1 MYNKYIIDPFILF
14 GFFYVYLKISH
25 ISILF
30 LYIVNIFHKK
40 EVFVYSLGK
49 KIKSLR
55 KELGLKQEE
64 LTCDI
69 LSRTML
75 SKIENDKVTPS
86 IYQLNHISK
95 KLGYSVDYF
104 LQTDSL
110 SYSNNT
116 QYEDSIY
123 KLFKNE
129 NYLSIISKFEKQIIN
144 ISSNIEYAYYIG
156 YSYYK
161 IHYFKES
168 IKFLNRY
175 LKNIELLQDYDSA
188 HHLENVS
195 TTLNILSIIFMEEE
209 DYAKAIQYALK
220 AKDILQKKGLTKSRT
235 YFVVINNL
243 GGFYN
248 RISDYEKC
256 ISLLEE
262 FLSYNKELIYL
273 QIFASIHISLSSAY
287 YNTGDYEHSIQNI
300 QKAIF
305 FFLYTNDKVN
315 VIECYLNYINALRYS
330 KKYDEAIKVLDKI
343 VLKYEDNF
351 DSSLRISFIMQKA
364 ILEFNIRNF
373 DASLEELTK
382 LNIKNLDSYNRNCYY
397 FMKGHI
403 AFINNE
409 LELSKTY
416 FKNCEKF
423 FINSNYVYD
432 LDLLYN
438 DLYAI
443 TSDSKYSNLQH
454 KLIDSCDNPRKNIV
468 IP

>member
-1 MYNKYIIDPFILF
+1 MYNKYIIDPFILL

-129 NYLSIISKFEKQIIN
+129 NYLSIILKFEKQIIN

-168 IKFLNRY
+168 IKLLNMY

-209 DYAKAIQYALK
+209 DYPKAIQYALK

-287 YNTGDYEHSIQNI
+287 YNIGDYDHSIENI

-305 FFLYTNDKVN
+305 FFLYTNDRVN
-315 VIECYLNYINALRYS
+315 AIECYLNYINALRYS
-330 KKYDEAIKVLDKI
+330 KKYDEAIKL
-343 VLKYEDNF
+343 
-351 DSSLRISFIMQKA
+351 
-364 ILEFNIRNF
+364 
-373 DASLEELTK
+373 
-382 LNIKNLDSYNRNCYY
+382 
-397 FMKGHI
+397 
-403 AFINNE
+403 
-409 LELSKTY
+409 
-416 FKNCEKF
+416 
-423 FINSNYVYD
+423 
-432 LDLLYN
+432 LDL
-438 DLYAI
+438 
-443 TSDSKYSNLQH
+443 S
-454 KLIDSCDNPRKNIV
+454 LIHI
-468 IP
+468 

>member
-1 MYNKYIIDPFILF
+1 MVYNKYIIDHFILL
-14 GFFYVYLKISH
+14 GFYYVYLKISH

-30 LYIVNIFHKK
+30 LYIVNIFHKRRF
-40 EVFVYSLGK
+40 FVYSLGK
-49 KIKSLR
+49 KVKLLR
-55 KELGLKQEE
+55 KEVGLKQED

-86 IYQLNHISK
+86 IYQLSHISK

-110 SYSNNT
+110 SYSSNT

-129 NYLSIISKFEKQIIN
+129 NYLSIISKFEKQILNIN
-144 ISSNIEYAYYIG
+144 SNIEYAYYIG

-161 IHYFKES
+161 MHYFMES

-175 LKNIELLQDYDSA
+175 LKNIELLQDCDLVS
-188 HHLENVS
+188 HLENVS
-195 TTLNILSIIFMEEE
+195 TALNILSIIFIEE
-209 DYAKAIQYALK
+209 DYTKAIQYALK
-220 AKDILQKKGLTKSRT
+220 AKDILQKNRLTKSRT

-248 RISDYEKC
+248 KISDYEKC
-256 ISLLEE
+256 INLLEE

-287 YNTGDYEHSIQNI
+287 YNTGDYDHSIENI
-300 QKAIF
+300 KKAIF
-305 FFLYTNDKVN
+305 FFLYTKDKVN
-315 VIECYLNYINALRYS
+315 AIECFLNYINALRYS
-330 KKYDEAIKVLDKI
+330 KKYDEAIKLLDKV

-382 LNIKNLDSYNRNCYY
+382 LNIKDLDSYNRNCYY

-438 DLYAI
+438 DLYEM
-443 TSDSKYSNLQH
+443 TSDSKYSKLQD

>member
-1 MYNKYIIDPFILF
+1 
-14 GFFYVYLKISH
+14 
-25 ISILF
+25 
-30 LYIVNIFHKK
+30 
-40 EVFVYSLGK
+40 
-49 KIKSLR
+49 
-55 KELGLKQEE
+55 
-64 LTCDI
+64 
-69 LSRTML
+69 
-75 SKIENDKVTPS
+75 
-86 IYQLNHISK
+86 
-95 KLGYSVDYF
+95 
-104 LQTDSL
+104 
-110 SYSNNT
+110 
-116 QYEDSIY
+116 
-123 KLFKNE
+123 
-129 NYLSIISKFEKQIIN
+129 
-144 ISSNIEYAYYIG
+144 
-156 YSYYK
+156 
-161 IHYFKES
+161 
-168 IKFLNRY
+168 
-175 LKNIELLQDYDSA
+175 
-188 HHLENVS
+188 
-195 TTLNILSIIFMEEE
+195 MEEE

-315 VIECYLNYINALRYS
+315 AIECYLNYINALRYS

>member
-1 MYNKYIIDPFILF
+1 M
-14 GFFYVYLKISH
+14 
-25 ISILF
+25 
-30 LYIVNIFHKK
+30 
-40 EVFVYSLGK
+40 YSLGK
-49 KIKSLR
+49 KVKLLR
-55 KELGLKQEE
+55 KEIGLRQEE

-86 IYQLNHISK
+86 IYQLDHISK
-95 KLGYSVDYF
+95 KLGVSIEFF

-110 SYSNNT
+110 SYHNN
-116 QYEDSIY
+116 EKFKDSLY
-123 KLFKNE
+123 KLFENE
-129 NYLSIISKFEKQIIN
+129 NYLAIISKYEKNIIDTNTN
-144 ISSNIEYAYYIG
+144 IDYLYYVG

-161 IHYFKES
+161 MHFYNDS
-168 IKFLNRY
+168 IKLLNSY
-175 LKNIELLQDYDSA
+175 IKTILSLKEDDINQYI
-188 HHLENVS
+188 ENVS
-195 TTLNILSIIFMEEE
+195 NSFNVISVIYFELE
-209 DYAKAIQYALK
+209 DYSKAIQYSLK
-220 AKDILQKKGLTKSRT
+220 AKDILQKNNILKTRQ
-235 YFVVINNL
+235 YFMIINNL
-243 GGFYN
+243 GCMYN
-248 RISDYEKC
+248 TISDYKQC
-256 ISLLEE
+256 INLLEE

-287 YNTGDYEHSIQNI
+287 YNIGDYNHSIENI

-305 FFLYTNDKVN
+305 FFIYIKDEPKA
-315 VIECYLNYINALRYS
+315 IECYLNYINALRYS
-330 KKYDEAIKVLDKI
+330 KKYNEAIKLLDKI
-343 VLKYEDNF
+343 VCKYKDIF
-351 DSSLRISFIMQKA
+351 DSNLKISFIMQKA
-364 ILEFNIRNF
+364 ILEFNIKNF

-409 LELSKTY
+409 LESSKSY
-416 FKNCEKF
+416 FNNCEKF

-432 LDLLYN
+432 LGLLYN

-454 KLIDSCDNPRKNIV
+454 KLIDRCDNPRKNIV

>member
-1 MYNKYIIDPFILF
+1 M
-14 GFFYVYLKISH
+14 
-25 ISILF
+25 
-30 LYIVNIFHKK
+30 
-40 EVFVYSLGK
+40 YSLVK
-49 KIKSLR
+49 KVKLLR
-55 KELGLKQEE
+55 KEVGLKQED

-86 IYQLNHISK
+86 IYQLSHISK

-110 SYSNNT
+110 SYSSNT

-129 NYLSIISKFEKQIIN
+129 NYLSIISKFEKQILNIN
-144 ISSNIEYAYYIG
+144 SNIEYAYYIG

-161 IHYFKES
+161 MHYFKES

-175 LKNIELLQDYDSA
+175 LKNIELLQDCDLVS
-188 HHLENVS
+188 HLENVS
-195 TTLNILSIIFMEEE
+195 TALNILSIIFMEE
-209 DYAKAIQYALK
+209 DYTKAIQYALK
-220 AKDILQKKGLTKSRT
+220 AKDILQKNRLTKSRT

-248 RISDYEKC
+248 KISDYEKC
-256 ISLLEE
+256 INLLEE

-287 YNTGDYEHSIQNI
+287 YNTGDYDHSIENI
-300 QKAIF
+300 KKAIF
-305 FFLYTNDKVN
+305 FFLYTKDKVN
-315 VIECYLNYINALRYS
+315 AIECFLNYINALRYS
-330 KKYDEAIKVLDKI
+330 KKYDEAIKILDEV
-343 VLKYEDNF
+343 VLKYKDTF
-351 DSSLRISFIMQKA
+351 DSSLKISFIMQKA

-382 LNIKNLDSYNRNCYY
+382 LNIKDLDSYNRNCYY

-423 FINSNYVYD
+423 FINSNYLYD

-438 DLYAI
+438 DLYEM

>member
-1 MYNKYIIDPFILF
+1 M
-14 GFFYVYLKISH
+14 
-25 ISILF
+25 
-30 LYIVNIFHKK
+30 
-40 EVFVYSLGK
+40 YSLGK
-49 KIKSLR
+49 KVKSLR
-55 KELGLKQEE
+55 KEMGLKQEE

-86 IYQLNHISK
+86 IYQLDHISK
-95 KLGYSVDYF
+95 KLGVSIEFF

-110 SYSNNT
+110 PYHNN
-116 QYEDSIY
+116 EKFKDSLY
-123 KLFKNE
+123 KLFENE
-129 NYLSIISKFEKQIIN
+129 NYLAIISKYEKNIIDIN
-144 ISSNIEYAYYIG
+144 TSIDYSYYVG

-161 IHYFKES
+161 MHFYNHS
-168 IKFLNRY
+168 IKLLNSY
-175 LKNIELLQDYDSA
+175 IKTVFSLKEDDTNQYI
-188 HHLENVS
+188 ENVS
-195 TTLNILSIIFMEEE
+195 NAFNVISVIYFELE
-209 DYAKAIQYALK
+209 DYSKAIQYSLK
-220 AKDILQKKGLTKSRT
+220 AKDILQKNNILKTRQ
-235 YFVVINNL
+235 YFMIINNL
-243 GGFYN
+243 GYMYN
-248 RISDYEKC
+248 TISDYKQC
-256 ISLLEE
+256 INLLEE

-287 YNTGDYEHSIQNI
+287 YNIGDYEHSIEHI

-305 FFLYTNDKVN
+305 FFIYIKDEQKA
-315 VIECYLNYINALRYS
+315 IECYLNYINALRYS
-330 KKYDEAIKVLDKI
+330 KKYDEAIKLLDKV

-409 LELSKTY
+409 LDLSKTY

-432 LDLLYN
+432 LGLLYN

-443 TSDSKYSNLQH
+443 TSDSKYSKLQD

-468 IP
+468 IQ

>member
-1 MYNKYIIDPFILF
+1 MVYNKYIIDHFILL
-14 GFFYVYLKISH
+14 GFYYVYLKISH

-30 LYIVNIFHKK
+30 LYIVNIFHKRRF
-40 EVFVYSLGK
+40 FVYSLGK
-49 KIKSLR
+49 KVKLLR
-55 KELGLKQEE
+55 KEVGLKQED
-64 LTCDI
+64 LTCNI

-86 IYQLNHISK
+86 IYQLSHISK

-110 SYSNNT
+110 SYSSNT

-129 NYLSIISKFEKQIIN
+129 NYLSIISKFEKQILNIN
-144 ISSNIEYAYYIG
+144 SNIEYAYYIG

-161 IHYFKES
+161 MHYFKES

-175 LKNIELLQDYDSA
+175 LKNIELLQDCDLVS
-188 HHLENVS
+188 HLENVS
-195 TTLNILSIIFMEEE
+195 TALNILSIIFMEE
-209 DYAKAIQYALK
+209 DYTKAIQYALK
-220 AKDILQKKGLTKSRT
+220 AKDILQKNRLTKSRT

-248 RISDYEKC
+248 KISDYEKC
-256 ISLLEE
+256 INLLEE

-287 YNTGDYEHSIQNI
+287 YNTGDYDHSIENI
-300 QKAIF
+300 KKAIF
-305 FFLYTNDKVN
+305 FFLYTKDKVN
-315 VIECYLNYINALRYS
+315 AIECFLNYINALRYS
-330 KKYDEAIKVLDKI
+330 KKYDEAIKILDEV
-343 VLKYEDNF
+343 VLKYKDTF
-351 DSSLRISFIMQKA
+351 DSSLKISFIMQKA

-382 LNIKNLDSYNRNCYY
+382 LNIKDLDSYNRNCYY

-423 FINSNYVYD
+423 FINSNYLYD

-438 DLYAI
+438 DLYEM

>member
-1 MYNKYIIDPFILF
+1 MYNKYIIDHFILL
-14 GFFYVYLKISH
+14 GFYYVYLKISH

-30 LYIVNIFHKK
+30 LYIVNIFHKRRF
-40 EVFVYSLGK
+40 FVYSLVK
-49 KIKSLR
+49 KVKLLR
-55 KELGLKQEE
+55 KEVGLKQED

-86 IYQLNHISK
+86 IYQLSHISK

-110 SYSNNT
+110 SYSSNT

-129 NYLSIISKFEKQIIN
+129 NYLSIISKFEKQILNIN
-144 ISSNIEYAYYIG
+144 SNIEYAYYIG

-161 IHYFKES
+161 MHYFKES

-175 LKNIELLQDYDSA
+175 LKNIELLQDCDLVS
-188 HHLENVS
+188 HLENVS
-195 TTLNILSIIFMEEE
+195 TALNILSIIFMEE
-209 DYAKAIQYALK
+209 DYTKAIQYALK
-220 AKDILQKKGLTKSRT
+220 AKDILQKNRLTKSRT

-248 RISDYEKC
+248 KISDYEKC
-256 ISLLEE
+256 INLLEE

-287 YNTGDYEHSIQNI
+287 YNTGDYDHSIENI
-300 QKAIF
+300 KKAIF
-305 FFLYTNDKVN
+305 FFLYTKDKVN
-315 VIECYLNYINALRYS
+315 AIECFLNYINALRYS
-330 KKYDEAIKVLDKI
+330 KKYDEAIKILDEV
-343 VLKYEDNF
+343 VLKYKDTF
-351 DSSLRISFIMQKA
+351 DSSLKISFIMQKA

-382 LNIKNLDSYNRNCYY
+382 LNIKDLDSYNRNCYY

-423 FINSNYVYD
+423 FINSNYLYD

-438 DLYAI
+438 DLYEM

>member
-1 MYNKYIIDPFILF
+1 MA
-14 GFFYVYLKISH
+14 
-25 ISILF
+25 
-30 LYIVNIFHKK
+30 
-40 EVFVYSLGK
+40 
-49 KIKSLR
+49 
-55 KELGLKQEE
+55 
-64 LTCDI
+64 
-69 LSRTML
+69 
-75 SKIENDKVTPS
+75 
-86 IYQLNHISK
+86 
-95 KLGYSVDYF
+95 
-104 LQTDSL
+104 
-110 SYSNNT
+110 
-116 QYEDSIY
+116 
-123 KLFKNE
+123 
-129 NYLSIISKFEKQIIN
+129 IISKYEKNIIDINTN
-144 ISSNIEYAYYIG
+144 INYSYYVG

-161 IHYFKES
+161 MHFYNHS
-168 IKFLNRY
+168 IKLLNSY
-175 LKNIELLQDYDSA
+175 IKTVFSLKEDDTNQYI
-188 HHLENVS
+188 ENVS
-195 TTLNILSIIFMEEE
+195 NAFNVISVIYFELE
-209 DYAKAIQYALK
+209 DYSKAIQYSLK
-220 AKDILQKKGLTKSRT
+220 AKDILQKNNILKTRQ
-235 YFVVINNL
+235 YFMIINNL
-243 GGFYN
+243 GYMYN
-248 RISDYEKC
+248 TISDYKQC
-256 ISLLEE
+256 INLLEE

-287 YNTGDYEHSIQNI
+287 YNIGDYEHSIEHI

-305 FFLYTNDKVN
+305 FFIYIKDEQKA
-315 VIECYLNYINALRYS
+315 IECYLNYINALRYS
-330 KKYDEAIKVLDKI
+330 KKYDEAIKLLDKI

>member
-1 MYNKYIIDPFILF
+1 MYNKYIIDPFILL

-129 NYLSIISKFEKQIIN
+129 NYLSIILKFEKQIIN

-168 IKFLNRY
+168 IKLLNMY
-175 LKNIELLQDYDSA
+175 LKKYRTS
-188 HHLENVS
+188 
-195 TTLNILSIIFMEEE
+195 
-209 DYAKAIQYALK
+209 
-220 AKDILQKKGLTKSRT
+220 SR
-235 YFVVINNL
+235 L
-243 GGFYN
+243 
-248 RISDYEKC
+248 
-256 ISLLEE
+256 
-262 FLSYNKELIYL
+262 
-273 QIFASIHISLSSAY
+273 
-287 YNTGDYEHSIQNI
+287 
-300 QKAIF
+300 
-305 FFLYTNDKVN
+305 
-315 VIECYLNYINALRYS
+315 
-330 KKYDEAIKVLDKI
+330 
-343 VLKYEDNF
+343 
-351 DSSLRISFIMQKA
+351 
-364 ILEFNIRNF
+364 
-373 DASLEELTK
+373 
-382 LNIKNLDSYNRNCYY
+382 
-397 FMKGHI
+397 
-403 AFINNE
+403 
-409 LELSKTY
+409 
-416 FKNCEKF
+416 
-423 FINSNYVYD
+423 
-432 LDLLYN
+432 
-438 DLYAI
+438 
-443 TSDSKYSNLQH
+443 
-454 KLIDSCDNPRKNIV
+454 
-468 IP
+468 